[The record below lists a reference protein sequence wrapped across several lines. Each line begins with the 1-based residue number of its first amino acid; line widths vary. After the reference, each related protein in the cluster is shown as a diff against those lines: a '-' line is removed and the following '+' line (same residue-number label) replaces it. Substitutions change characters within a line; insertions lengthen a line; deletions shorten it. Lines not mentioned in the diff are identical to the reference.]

1 MKINTT
7 SQNLYGVTQKM
18 KWHCKYLSQHME
30 TKNDQNS
37 YSKKYK
43 ILKENFKTDLAIIN
57 NLVKQ
62 LEMEKETIIPIVWCK
77 PNVWN
82 YDCADELYFFE

>member
-1 MKINTT
+1 
-7 SQNLYGVTQKM
+7 
-18 KWHCKYLSQHME
+18 ME